1 MNPLKRKMF
10 MQQGG
15 MVPQQMMPPPPQQQM
30 MAPPQQMMPPPQQM
44 MPPAEMPMAP
54 GPEEV
59 MAEAQRQE
67 GDELVSGIL
76 SQVDSAQDYEQ
87 LMNAIR
93 GDEVPVEGRRGE
105 LAGLVGEPD
114 AEQTPDSVLT
124 LVQPT
129 MAIVEAQGGLD
140 ALMQGEADIAMED
153 EGGMPT
159 DMAGG
164 VGSMLMAGQPEE
176 PVQMADGGMVRKMQE
191 GSAYGSFRPDAFKIE
206 PMTDLNARSLQDI
219 YAGLL
224 PTFQTGI
231 GQPDKDVARAQALAS
246 IGGAGLRLAQGSR
259 QPGANFLSDL
269 AGAFAPVP
277 GEITAIAGQ
286 ASEADRA
293 ARMGALQTAS
303 GIYQEEQKDIRKQ
316 KAAERTATLGNMFEI
331 GLTGFRADI
340 AKKVQ
345 ESAQDHQARLAN
357 DVNALQKYIA
367 ELNSSTELNK
377 TQMLND
383 ARQKLQVLIGE
394 QKQAEIAV
402 GHENLLKTMDV
413 TQGYTEKNMNLD
425 FNNKSALLSQKTLAE
440 KLLQAERLEQQQQ
453 QFAASIGLDREQ
465 LEQANEQFFAKLGL
479 DKNQLEQARILA
491 REKMALEKELTELG
505 IDGQITLQGLKDK
518 TSKELLDLS
527 QALEYDKLKLE
538 AAELRLEYG
547 DFNLT
552 TETGNKVIN
561 DAGFRSWYEKL
572 APTESERRRALLS
585 NSDIRKS
592 YASGTE
598 MFSSDLFNQA
608 LLDSIVPRT
617 EIINGNP
624 IKIEPNLSFANAK
637 AVLDRIDAGQNVNPV
652 LETAAKSAVG
662 TKRLSEGPEI
672 DIGNVADSESPQAP
686 ALISLANSIDAS
698 GIPENFVKDI
708 GAGINVLS
716 RIIGGPTR
724 AMPDA
729 APLNQ
734 ALNAFEATY
743 VSLIPKASA
752 LLAERSQGGG
762 ATIWEKFKDY
772 LPEKISGANT
782 IGKAGSEIKNTTIP
796 YLKQLEESLT
806 QKAREET
813 EPNKLA
819 EINTNISIAQTLIEA
834 YTITADEFLYKNREQ
849 RIRSLEDR
857 TGKPVSGNIYEN
869 ILRNNTD

>member
-30 MAPPQQMMPPPQQM
+30 MAPPQQM

-140 ALMQGEADIAMED
+140 ALMQGEADVAMED
-153 EGGMPT
+153 ESGMPT

-219 YAGLL
+219 YAELL

-316 KAAERTATLGNMFEI
+316 TGIERTATLGNMFQI
-331 GLTGFRADI
+331 GLTEFEANI
-340 AKKVQ
+340 SKKVQ
-345 ESAQDHQARLAN
+345 ESAQDHQTRLAN
-357 DVNALQKYIA
+357 DVNQLNQYIA
-367 ELNSSTELNK
+367 ELRSSTDLNK
-377 TQMLND
+377 TQMIND
-383 ARQKLQVLIGE
+383 ARQKLQVLMGE
-394 QKQAEIAV
+394 QEQAKIAV
-402 GHENLLKTMDV
+402 MHENTLERDSSL
-413 TQGYTEKNMNLD
+413 QGYTERNMNLD
-425 FNNKSALLSQKTLAE
+425 YNNKSALLSQKTLAE
-440 KLLQAERLEQQQQ
+440 KYLQAERLEQQQR

-491 REKMALEKELTELG
+491 REEMDLKKELTELG
-505 IDGQITLQGLKDK
+505 IDGQITLQGLKDR
-518 TSKELLDLS
+518 TSKELLDIS
-527 QALEYDKLKLE
+527 QALEYDKLRLA
-538 AAELRLEYG
+538 AAELRLQYG
-547 DFNLT
+547 DLNLT

-561 DAGFRSWYEKL
+561 DAGFRNWYKNL
-572 APTESERRRALLS
+572 APTLQERERALLS
-585 NSDIRKS
+585 NPDIREM
-592 YASGTE
+592 YASGDTNTATDLFGRALLDKTKPTTTIE
-598 MFSSDLFNQA
+598 NGVQITRPGLMSRADINAIKKRIESGGQVSSSLIKTVEDELDLKYTPGSESKAFQPRLRTTQDISKSSLMQAVRKMEKNVKDLPESGLATGIASSANLIFEFLGGGRKFDDPKEINDTLGGLGTSANAFLSSARSVIVDRGEGGGVGIIRKFEEALPGEIGIFKSKETVAEEINNKTLPFFITIRDGLVTRKQLNREEDDAAEIQATINAVDTIIASYKGISDLFIYGPSAKPSLNEQA
-608 LLDSIVPRT
+608 GP
-617 EIINGNP
+617 GN
-624 IKIEPNLSFANAK
+624 
-637 AVLDRIDAGQNVNPV
+637 RIYP
-652 LETAAKSAVG
+652 
-662 TKRLSEGPEI
+662 
-672 DIGNVADSESPQAP
+672 
-686 ALISLANSIDAS
+686 LIS
-698 GIPENFVKDI
+698 
-708 GAGINVLS
+708 
-716 RIIGGPTR
+716 
-724 AMPDA
+724 
-729 APLNQ
+729 
-734 ALNAFEATY
+734 
-743 VSLIPKASA
+743 
-752 LLAERSQGGG
+752 
-762 ATIWEKFKDY
+762 
-772 LPEKISGANT
+772 
-782 IGKAGSEIKNTTIP
+782 
-796 YLKQLEESLT
+796 
-806 QKAREET
+806 
-813 EPNKLA
+813 
-819 EINTNISIAQTLIEA
+819 
-834 YTITADEFLYKNREQ
+834 
-849 RIRSLEDR
+849 ED
-857 TGKPVSGNIYEN
+857 K
-869 ILRNNTD
+869 